1 MPGWER
7 RAPARLGRRREEAK
21 LGLDVPRVLR
31 LLIQGKAVVVG
42 RPVPA
47 ILSRSDM
54 LLPRLVDVFA
64 IMGLKELGETARKE
78 LILDLAPDHEGS
90 DRARGYE

>member
-1 MPGWER
+1 
-7 RAPARLGRRREEAK
+7 
-21 LGLDVPRVLR
+21 
-31 LLIQGKAVVVG
+31 
-42 RPVPA
+42 
-47 ILSRSDM
+47 
-54 LLPRLVDVFA
+54 VDVFA